1 MTDRRTAVSCRYL
14 LCVALA
20 CTSLG
25 VPVAAQD
32 GPKPMPVALLS
43 EGVAGVPGMGQEV
56 RALRDAQIVVT
67 RLPQPADLVSAMAE
81 EGAAGLGTMEGD
93 VPATEAAATMLL
105 ALGGMMVWIAGR
117 RR

>member
-81 EGAAGLGTMEGD
+81 EGAAGLGTM
-93 VPATEAAATMLL
+93 LL